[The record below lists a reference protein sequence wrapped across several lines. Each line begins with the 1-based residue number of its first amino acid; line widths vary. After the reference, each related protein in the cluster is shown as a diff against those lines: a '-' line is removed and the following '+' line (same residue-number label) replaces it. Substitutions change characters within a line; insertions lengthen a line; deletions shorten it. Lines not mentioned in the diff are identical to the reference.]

1 VGPGHDSP
9 QPRATTLGQQQHLTP
24 PRGRLRGRHVSR
36 ESDILQGINSESGP
50 PWESAGPLDIQSGPP
65 SWSRTPTCT
74 DRTPRMGSGPPPPP
88 AGGRAAHSLVT
99 GNGERW
105 RVPRSRN
112 FVPKRGTG
120 TKGNT
125 TRNARGTPF
134 IEDRNAYL
142 RKSRRRAWTLG
153 RARMMCRLAAALG
166 TRWDDAGI
174 AGRRAWDELG

>member
-1 VGPGHDSP
+1 VPHRTGTDHC
-9 QPRATTLGQQQHLTP
+9 LV
-24 PRGRLRGRHVSR
+24 RL
-36 ESDILQGINSESGP
+36 L
-50 PWESAGPLDIQSGPP
+50 ALL
-65 SWSRTPTCT
+65 
-74 DRTPRMGSGPPPPP
+74 PP
-88 AGGRAAHSLVT
+88 AVAPLAHQIVRCLVT

-153 RARMMCRLAAALG
+153 RAGTMRRLAAAS
-166 TRWDDAGI
+166 
-174 AGRRAWDELG
+174 GRRAWDALGQCGRCRPPRLGRAGAMWALSGRRAWTLPSPPRWESTGEEGNRHRSRSGEDQKRQRNRSVGRIGVGSEM